1 MKTNRKILAF
11 ATILTGITLITSC
24 TNKEETEKLRKEAQ
38 LMEQKLHERD
48 SAFNEIMD
56 VMTTLEKQVSS
67 IKEKENIVSLKS
79 QGDFSDSDKDQIVK
93 DMAAIDELI
102 SNSKETI
109 NHLSSKLDKADIS
122 MSSFK
127 RRVNELSKTLESKT
141 LAMEDLKESLVAKN
155 VEIASLSSKVSS
167 LETRV
172 DLQVE
177 TIDMQIEKINDQHV
191 KLNKAYFVVA
201 PEKRLKDKGIV
212 TKEGGFLWMGRT
224 TELEEDVAQEQFV
237 EINIQEVDKLI
248 INSEKMELVTEHP
261 SSSYEVVK
269 NGDKVEYISIK
280 DPEKFWGISKF
291 LVVST
296 KS

>member
-1 MKTNRKILAF
+1 MKTNRPILAT
-11 ATILTGITLITSC
+11 ASIILGITLITSC

-38 LMEQKLHERD
+38 MMEQKLHERD

-67 IKEKENIVSLKS
+67 IKEKENIVSMKS

-93 DMAAIDELI
+93 DMVAIDQLI
-102 SNSKETI
+102 ANSRETI
-109 NHLSSKLDKADIS
+109 NKLSSKLDKADIS
-122 MSSFK
+122 MNSFK
-127 RRVNELSKTLESKT
+127 RRVNELSKTLENKT
-141 LAMEDLKESLVAKN
+141 MAMEGLKESLVAKN
-155 VEIASLSSKVSS
+155 VEIASLSSKVTN

-177 TIDMQIEKINDQHV
+177 TIDLQIEKINDQHK

-201 PEKRLKDKGIV
+201 PEKKLKDKGIV
-212 TKEGGFLWMGRT
+212 SKEGGFLWIGRT
-224 TELEEDVAQEQFV
+224 TELEEDVTQEQFV
-237 EINIQEVDKLI
+237 EIDIQEVDKLI
-248 INSEKMELVTEHP
+248 INSEKMELVTDHP

-269 NGDKVEYISIK
+269 KGDKVEYISIK
-280 DPEKFWGISKF
+280 NPEKFWEISKF